1 MNTGL
6 DGTIIRHLVVDVPS
20 SNLGEPQLGTLW
32 GVVMCPCCVRDSFVE
47 DCVGDYLRCV
57 GDIRI
62 ISTSDWWWISVLSL

>member
-6 DGTIIRHLVVDVPS
+6 DGTIIRHLVVV
-20 SNLGEPQLGTLW
+20 EPQLGTLCR
-32 GVVMCPCCVRDSFVE
+32 VVMCPCCVRDSFVE